1 MSPASGPRLR
11 RRLGIAA
18 AGPAT
23 VYGPVA
29 QLGARTGQLYAPA
42 WGPVTH
48 AVPMRFASLLEKLH
62 TVICLVR

>member
-1 MSPASGPRLR
+1 MEEN
-11 RRLGIAA
+11 
-18 AGPAT
+18 
-23 VYGPVA
+23 GPVA